1 MKKLLLQNCC
11 MIFSHVAILGIKS
24 VRSTSVAF
32 STMYSYGETK
42 FANVKGYFT
51 DYYQVKG
58 SKHNLWMC
66 PPLRLIVETLCP
78 STASTQKVPTF
89 ARNWGSI
96 THPVIFSLKRKGGF
110 ENLSKRVRWICGQKF
125 PSFVLTP
132 YLDIAP
138 LRSSSMCIIEDVLY

>member
-1 MKKLLLQNCC
+1 

-58 SKHNLWMC
+58 GDGCKPNNLGGYCWC
-66 PPLRLIVETLCP
+66 KPH
-78 STASTQKVPTF
+78 A
-89 ARNWGSI
+89 NWRREGVKN
-96 THPVIFSLKRKGGF
+96 P
-110 ENLSKRVRWICGQKF
+110 ENLQ
-125 PSFVLTP
+125 T
-132 YLDIAP
+132 
-138 LRSSSMCIIEDVLY
+138 